1 VIAQS
6 LIQEFSNLRVKKIVV
21 NDTVFID
28 SVSLAIGSFSI
39 QGIDPSD
46 YIINPVTAQLY
57 WNKKPRA
64 DSALVRYRV
73 LPLSLNKVYS
83 HKLRKIVD
91 SNYVFSSGYYSGQNK
106 NGEFVKYDPIEYNG
120 SYGRGIS
127 LGNNQDVVLNSNF
140 NLQVNGYIM
149 DSIKVEAAITDNT
162 IPFQPEGNTSTL
174 QEFDQLSIRLSK
186 GKKSLL
192 LGDYSIERPNSYFI
206 NFNKRVQGIFYQT
219 EDKFSKNISNKAG
232 FSASMA
238 KGEFARNIIAGSE
251 GNQGPY
257 RLTGNN
263 GEQLFIVL
271 AGTEKV
277 YVDNILQERGENAD
291 YIINYNTNE
300 IRFMPRRLITQN
312 SRIQVEFE
320 YRSNNYLNSL
330 FYVYDELSI
339 GKKWKVRLNAYSNQ
353 DAKNQP
359 YQQNLTGD
367 QKRFLAGIGDSI
379 QNAYIPNIS
388 RDTLSASKI
397 LYRIADTIVGS
408 IHFDSVYVYSTNA
421 TIPLYSVSFSYVGSG
436 KGNYIISTNNT
447 NGRAYQWIA
456 PVAGIPQGDYSAL
469 SLIITPKMQQMFTL
483 ASTYQIDSFKKLNVE
498 LASSNKD
505 PNLFSS
511 KDNNDHWGL
520 ASKVIYDEKR
530 FFGKKDSANQKR
542 WTMDNSLSYE
552 YVQSK
557 FQAIAPYRA
566 VEFGRDWNVPLSG
579 ASPDENWATI
589 SSKLHNQIFGT
600 ADYSF
605 SYYSRGTFFTGYRNS
620 FGYNYNR
627 NNLNT
632 GFGLSLM
639 SSSDT
644 SVRSQ
649 YLKPNVFL
657 EYSFKRILK
666 SVIGASYSAEHN
678 EQHYAHND
686 SLAASSF
693 YFDIRSLYLRS
704 IEQKKY
710 RVSLTYY
717 KRQDYA
723 AFEHAFQLQNHSNNL
738 ELKLGLS
745 QWKNHNITFTGTYR
759 QLTLD
764 NTTVLN
770 PKPEES
776 LLGRLEYNGS
786 IWHRVFSFS
795 TLYEFGSG
803 QEQKRSYTYVQVP
816 AGQGVYNWI
825 DYNNDGV
832 QQLNEFV
839 IALYPDQKLFIKI
852 FTPTDEYNK
861 VNNVSLNQTINFEP
875 SNIWGTKNKNG
886 FAQLAAKVSDQFS
899 LQVVNKILSDA
910 GFGVYNP
917 IGQSYSDT
925 SIIVSN
931 QSINNTFYFNRSS
944 SHWGLDYNFLK
955 NVSKQ
960 LLTYGVTSTSTSQNL
975 VKLRTALSKSITFTL
990 SGKYGERGNQS
1001 GIADGSSYY
1010 QKFWSGEPAL
1020 IWMSRSVLRLTTS
1033 LKYEQRNNA
1042 AKYGGEDAKISSANI
1057 DARYSKT
1064 STGII
1069 QLRFTYS
1076 NIEYNGLITA
1086 PVSYVMLDGLKT
1098 GNNFLWYLNWQ
1109 RRVSKGIEM
1118 SIEYEGRKSGSD
1130 KVINTGRMSL
1140 KAIL

>member
-1 VIAQS
+1 M
-6 LIQEFSNLRVKKIVV
+6 
-21 NDTVFID
+21 
-28 SVSLAIGSFSI
+28 
-39 QGIDPSD
+39 QGIAAAD
-46 YIINPVTAQLY
+46 YTLQHITAKLY
-57 WNKKPRA
+57 WNKKPAA
-64 DSALVRYRV
+64 DSVLVTYRV
-73 LPLSLNKVYS
+73 LPLALGKVYS

-91 SNYVFSSGYYSGQNK
+91 SNYVFSSSYYSGQGK
-106 NGEFVKYDPIEYNG
+106 NSEFVKYNPIEYNG

-192 LGDYSIERPNSYFI
+192 LGDYNIERPNSYFI

-219 EDKFSKNISNKAG
+219 EDKLSKNISNKAG

-300 IRFMPRRLITQN
+300 VRFMPRRLITQN

-330 FYVYDELSI
+330 FYIYDELSV
-339 GKKWKVRLNAYSNQ
+339 GSKWKVRLNAYSNQ

-359 YQQNLTGD
+359 YQQSLTGD
-367 QKRFLAGIGDSI
+367 QKNFLAGIGDSI
-379 QNAYIPNIS
+379 QNAYLPNIS

-397 LYRIADTIVGS
+397 LYRIADTTVGS
-408 IHFDSVYVYSTNA
+408 SHYDSVYVYSTNPA
-421 TIPLYSVSFSYVGSG
+421 MPLYAVSFSYVGTG
-436 KGNYIISTNNT
+436 KGDYIISPNNT

-456 PVAGIPQGDYSAL
+456 PVAGVPQGDYSAL

-483 ASTYQIDSFKKLNVE
+483 ASTYQIDSFKKLSVE
-498 LASSNKD
+498 LASSNYD

-511 KDNNDHWGL
+511 KDNNEHWGL

-530 FFGKKDSANQKR
+530 FFGKKDSTNRKL
-542 WTMDNSLSYE
+542 WTMENNLSFE

-557 FQAIAPYRA
+557 FQAIAPYRS

-579 ASPDENWATI
+579 TSPDENWATI
-589 SSKLHNQIFGT
+589 SSKLYNQKFGT

-605 SYYSRGTFFTGYRNS
+605 SYYSRGATFTGYRNS
-620 FGYNYNR
+620 VDYTYKR
-627 NNLNT
+627 YNLNT
-632 GFGLSLM
+632 GFGVSLM
-639 SSSDT
+639 NSSDT
-644 SVRSQ
+644 GTRSQ
-649 YLKPNVFL
+649 YLKPNAFA
-657 EYSFKRILK
+657 EYSFKQLLK
-666 SVIGASYSAEHN
+666 SVLGVSYSAEHDALYN
-678 EQHYAHND
+678 THND
-686 SLAASSF
+686 SLTASSF
-693 YFDIRSLYLRS
+693 YFDIRSIYLRS

-710 RVSLTYY
+710 RFSLTYY
-717 KRQDYA
+717 KRQDYG
-723 AFEHAFQLQNHSNNL
+723 AFENAFQLQNHSNNI
-738 ELKLGLS
+738 EMKLGLA
-745 QWKNHNITFTGTYR
+745 QWKNHTISFTGTYR
-759 QLTLD
+759 QLVLD
-764 NTTVLN
+764 NTTVLS

-776 LLGRLEYNGS
+776 LLGRFEYSGS
-786 IWHRVFSFS
+786 LWRRVLSFN

-839 IALYPDQKLFIKI
+839 FALYPDQKLFIKV

-875 SNIWGTKNKNG
+875 ANIWSTKNKSS
-886 FAQLAAKVSDQFS
+886 FAQFVSKASDQFS
-899 LQVVNKILSDA
+899 LQVVNKVLSDA

-931 QSINNTFYFNRSS
+931 QSFNNTFYFNRSS
-944 SHWGLDYNFLK
+944 SQWGLDYNFLK

-960 LLTYGVTSTSTSQNL
+960 LLTYGITSTSSSQSL
-975 VKLRTALSKSITFTL
+975 VKLRTAFSKSTTLTL
-990 SGKYGERGNQS
+990 SGRFGERNNQS
-1001 GIADGSSYY
+1001 GIADGSSYD

-1033 LKYEQRNNA
+1033 LKYEQRDNA
-1042 AKYGGEDAKISSANI
+1042 AKYGGETAKISSANI

-1064 STGII
+1064 ATGII

-1076 NIEYNGLITA
+1076 NIEYDGLITA

-1130 KVINTGRMSL
+1130 NIVNTGRMSL